1 MLFVFNRPACIQSVP
16 RNMALSRQIEGSLC
30 SWNNLRHLNVN
41 LMLEV
46 KLENTTSLG
55 ISKMWSAY
63 FMLSILPEIK
73 KNSESKTKECANFKF
88 EVKSSVK

>member
-1 MLFVFNRPACIQSVP
+1 MF
-16 RNMALSRQIEGSLC
+16 E
-30 SWNNLRHLNVN
+30 
-41 LMLEV
+41 E